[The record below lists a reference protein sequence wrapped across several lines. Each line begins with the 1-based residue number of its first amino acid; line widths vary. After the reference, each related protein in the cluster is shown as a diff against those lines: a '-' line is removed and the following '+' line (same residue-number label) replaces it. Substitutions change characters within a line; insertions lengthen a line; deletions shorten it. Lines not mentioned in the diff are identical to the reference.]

1 MTEINLRSYLKY
13 LLEKDELSIHLDPI
27 SVKYEIAAHIRHSC
41 DTNGK
46 AILFKD
52 IKEYPGAQ
60 VVSGLYG
67 TKKRMGLAI
76 GFAQRK
82 ELSTK
87 EALFEYIR
95 CMDIPAQVDHQHL
108 TSNTAPCQEVVIN
121 DPDLFRDVPIGTYCE
136 YDKGPFVTSGIQV
149 VQNTYEG
156 QGKHELGIH
165 RMFRVDKD
173 HLTALIPWPRKIGIE
188 HFKNSE
194 KGIGTPISIFFGGDP
209 IYTLASQAKVYK
221 KYHFAGKMSQ
231 QPLLFTTSLTSPILV
246 PADCEFVIEG
256 ITIPKSCYDET
267 PFGEYTSCYSF
278 KSNAVLIKVLKITH
292 RKDYIMP
299 FYVTG
304 RAPNEDINLCGP
316 AVASHIYKDL
326 QVTGSDIKDVS
337 CYIGNGVFSSNVAIK
352 KRTNA
357 EVRTLLHRMASSN
370 YIKIGSVID
379 DDLDPNKEEDFRFA
393 LETRFRPN
401 EDLFTTGLMTGASL
415 DPSYEE
421 QNCTGK
427 LLLDLTIPIGK
438 TDEETKQNR
447 MKHTRVRVPGEDDI
461 KE

>member
-1 MTEINLRSYLKY
+1 MRDLSLRAFIEYLICKGE
-13 LLEKDELSIHLDPI
+13 LTVIEKEVSIKH
-27 SVKYEIAAHIRHSC
+27 EIAAYVRKSC
-41 DTNGK
+41 DTNGP
-46 AILFKD
+46 AFCFTNV
-52 IKEYPGAQ
+52 KEFPGRRIVA
-60 VVSGLYG
+60 GLYG
-67 TKKRMGLAI
+67 SKRRMGLAI
-76 GFAQRK
+76 GFAQQK

-95 CMDIPAQVDHQHL
+95 CMDIKDDLPHVHETL
-108 TSNTAPCQEVVIN
+108 PPCQEVVID

-136 YDKGPFVTSGIQV
+136 FDKGPFVTSGIQV
-149 VQNTYEG
+149 VKNTYEG
-156 QGKHELGIH
+156 KGKHELGIH
-165 RMFRVDKD
+165 RMFRVDSK

-221 KYHFAGKMSQ
+221 KYHFAGELARQHIAFAS
-231 QPLLFTTSLTSPILV
+231 SLTSDILI
-246 PADCEFVIEG
+246 PAECEFVIEG
-256 ITIPKSCYDET
+256 ITVPGSCYDET

-326 QVTGSDIKDVS
+326 QATGSDIRDVS
-337 CYIGNGVFSSNVAIK
+337 CYIGNGVFSSNVSIK

-370 YIKIGSVID
+370 YIKIGAVID

-393 LETRFRPN
+393 LETRFRPQ
-401 EDLFTTGLMTGASL
+401 EDHFTTGLMTGASL

-438 TDEETKQNR
+438 TPEETERNKQ
-447 MKHTRVRVPGEDDI
+447 KHTRVRVPGE
-461 KE
+461 EEVTW

>member
-1 MTEINLRSYLKY
+1 MKDLNLRAFIDYLIDEQE
-13 LLEKDELSIHLDPI
+13 LTVIEKEVSIKH
-27 SVKYEIAAHIRHSC
+27 EIAAYVRKSC
-41 DTNGK
+41 DTNGP
-46 AILFKD
+46 AFCFINV
-52 IKEYPGAQ
+52 KEFPGQ
-60 VVSGLYG
+60 RVVAGLYG
-67 TKKRMGLAI
+67 SKRRMGLAI

-82 ELSTK
+82 ALSTK

-95 CMDIPAQVDHQHL
+95 CMDIKNDFEHTHEEQ
-108 TSNTAPCQEVVIN
+108 APCQDVVID
-121 DPDLFRDVPIGTYCE
+121 DPDLFRDLPIGTYCE
-136 YDKGPFVTSGIQV
+136 FDKGPFVTSGIQV
-149 VQNTYEG
+149 VRNTYEG
-156 QGKHELGIH
+156 KGKHELGIH

-173 HLTALIPWPRKIGIE
+173 HLTALIPWPRKVGIE
-188 HFKNSE
+188 HYKNSE

-221 KYHFAGKMSQ
+221 KYHFAGELARQSLALVKSI
-231 QPLLFTTSLTSPILV
+231 TSSVLV
-246 PADCEFVIEG
+246 PADCEYVIEG
-256 ITIPKSCYDET
+256 ITVPNSEFNES

-278 KSNAVLIKVLKITH
+278 KSNAVVIQVLKITH
-292 RKDYIMP
+292 RKNYIMP

-316 AVASHIYKDL
+316 AIASHIYKDL

-337 CYIGNGVFSSNVAIK
+337 CYIGNGVFSSNVTIK

-370 YIKIGSVID
+370 YIKIGSVMD

-393 LETRFRPN
+393 LETRFRPK
-401 EDLFTTGLMTGASL
+401 EDHFTTDLMTGASL

-438 TDEETKQNR
+438 TEEETERNK
-447 MKHTRVRVPGEDDI
+447 MKHMRVRVPGEN
-461 KE
+461 EVSW